1 MFSRDVSLDF
11 VKRLLTPILV
21 EKGKIS
27 NGSCCEDFSTR
38 CSQRPES
45 RTTAYPPAGSTC
57 LRANLCPVEWN
68 KSLYL
73 KRGWTK
79 LAITTPFLPPSVLTR
94 LASNSQS
101 PWLSIPSIG
110 IRGVGYHIGLINHVL
125 PLRFQGYETAF
136 SKSQLQLAAQII
148 LVSTGF
154 VVCAVVAKWQ
164 FMAINFCCTNIHKLI
179 PSAIVSQRERK
190 CLEENYSFL
199 LL

>member
-45 RTTAYPPAGSTC
+45 RTTAYPPAGSAC

-164 FMAINFCCTNIHKLI
+164 FMVINFCCTNIHKLI